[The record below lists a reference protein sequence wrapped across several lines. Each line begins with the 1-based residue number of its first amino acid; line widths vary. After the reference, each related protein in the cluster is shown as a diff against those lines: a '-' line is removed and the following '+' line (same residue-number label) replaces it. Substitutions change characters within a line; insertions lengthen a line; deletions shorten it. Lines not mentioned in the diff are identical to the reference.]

1 MAIITA
7 ELFIRAVGM
16 RLIFFAH
23 AVVCTWRVVSVYDS
37 IYLWCM
43 LLIPLLLLPECV
55 LTLKFTK
62 YGEWQT
68 FRPCIFIYIA
78 SVVSNVWLMEYEILQ
93 GRITGPGVDGIMCS
107 TKYTEDNE
115 LGNLFRRN
123 ASLID
128 GLEDFFKEFSSDNW
142 AITVQQ
148 FLMFFLIAGRWILP
162 SHGINGNKMA
172 NIVLLHVVM
181 AADILEFLSAGLRS
195 DEGVCLESVLI
206 GVMVLWTVS
215 LLQFPIYFD
224 TTEIHRLS
232 AAARSA
238 LEKRSTLN
246 RFARSKVW
254 EIVTV
259 MILQDGPFICMRLFF
274 LFYFKIFSQAS
285 MFFIGKNFMY
295 LIIEAYRLWA
305 LLCVKVDEDGNRNS
319 TLITSIRETLRRP
332 RSTGSHPRDHKTE
345 YNLQDVLPIDN
356 VAPNE
361 EMPSYGGENK
371 GREIENGVDIE
382 MNGTF
387 ENISPKSVEDTENIS
402 PIIVE
407 EKPGNIPDFSRI
419 NIEDK
424 PENIFPSIVEDKPE
438 NISSNSVQDKPE
450 NITPSSVD
458 GNMSG
463 SSVDDKP

>member
-115 LGNLFRRN
+115 LNNLFRRN

-148 FLMFFLIAGRWILP
+148 FLMFFLIGGRWILP

-195 DEGVCLESVLI
+195 DEGVCLQSVLI

-238 LEKRSTLN
+238 LEKDQL
-246 RFARSKVW
+246 
-254 EIVTV
+254 
-259 MILQDGPFICMRLFF
+259 
-274 LFYFKIFSQAS
+274 
-285 MFFIGKNFMY
+285 
-295 LIIEAYRLWA
+295 
-305 LLCVKVDEDGNRNS
+305 
-319 TLITSIRETLRRP
+319 
-332 RSTGSHPRDHKTE
+332 
-345 YNLQDVLPIDN
+345 
-356 VAPNE
+356 
-361 EMPSYGGENK
+361 
-371 GREIENGVDIE
+371 
-382 MNGTF
+382 
-387 ENISPKSVEDTENIS
+387 
-402 PIIVE
+402 
-407 EKPGNIPDFSRI
+407 
-419 NIEDK
+419 
-424 PENIFPSIVEDKPE
+424 
-438 NISSNSVQDKPE
+438 
-450 NITPSSVD
+450 
-458 GNMSG
+458 
-463 SSVDDKP
+463 